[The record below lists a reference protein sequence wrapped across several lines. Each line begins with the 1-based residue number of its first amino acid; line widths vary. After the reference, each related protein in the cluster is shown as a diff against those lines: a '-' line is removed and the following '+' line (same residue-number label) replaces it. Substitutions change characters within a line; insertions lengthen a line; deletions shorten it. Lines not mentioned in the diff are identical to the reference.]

1 MQRERESELHRDL
14 REMRTAIDKFKDAVD
29 QGKIAITDLPADS
42 EGYARELFGVLRE
55 LDSRGVDAI
64 FVEAIAEEGLGR
76 TVMDRL
82 RRAAS

>member
-1 MQRERESELHRDL
+1 MPDEFAYDVFLSHS
-14 REMRTAIDKFKDAVD
+14 AKDAEIVGALALSSPPPTPD
-29 QGKIAITDLPADS
+29 TLMLIK
-42 EGYARELFGVLRE
+42 
-55 LDSRGVDAI
+55 AI